1 MFLIFHSLYSVRQ
14 FQLVIL
20 LAVAVTSYA
29 HVATLGVAPAAL
41 GAFGLIHLGLKGAAL
56 AGVGAGLHTAAKL
69 GVVGAGLS
77 IGNRFRRQNKLFG
90 EPEITVSG
98 GVDDIKE
105 EGSDGKNLKNSNSN

>member
-1 MFLIFHSLYSVRQ
+1 MFLIFYSLYSVRQ

-41 GAFGLIHLGLKGAAL
+41 GALGLVHLGLKGAAL

-77 IGNRFRRQNKLFG
+77 IGSRFRRQNKLFG

-98 GVDDIKE
+98 GIDDIKE
-105 EGSDGKNLKNSNSN
+105 EGSDGKNL